1 MSFAQ
6 SQETLTI
13 PLFPLGI
20 VLFPGGRHDLQI
32 FEQRY
37 IDMVT
42 SSLKNDTPFGLC
54 SLQSGQETRAPG
66 TRQSVSRIGT
76 LARII
81 DWNSLDNGLL
91 GITIEGTTKFRVDN
105 CWQAESDLLMA
116 EVTLSAEDRLEAE
129 PVAFGEGYEALVE
142 VLKGL
147 EGHPLVAEK
156 NLAIDHDN
164 LWHLG
169 WHLSELMPLDGAE
182 KQGLLELDDAQLRA
196 DRLLELLRE
205 LSGEDS

>member
-6 SQETLTI
+6 SQEALTI

-20 VLFPGGRHDLQI
+20 ILFPGGRHDLQI

-42 SSLKNDTPFGLC
+42 ASLKNSTPFGIC
-54 SLQSGQETRAPG
+54 SLQAGLETREAG

-91 GITIEGTTKFRVDN
+91 GITIEGTSKFRVDN
-105 CWQAESDLLMA
+105 CWQADNDLLMA

-129 PVAFGEGYEALVE
+129 PVPYEEGYEALVE

-147 EGHPLVAEK
+147 EAHPLVAEK
-156 NLAIDHDN
+156 NLSIDYDN

-169 WHLSELMPLDGAE
+169 WHLGELMPLSGAE
-182 KQGLLELDDAQLRA
+182 KQALLELDDAGARA
-196 DRLLELLRE
+196 DRLAELLRE